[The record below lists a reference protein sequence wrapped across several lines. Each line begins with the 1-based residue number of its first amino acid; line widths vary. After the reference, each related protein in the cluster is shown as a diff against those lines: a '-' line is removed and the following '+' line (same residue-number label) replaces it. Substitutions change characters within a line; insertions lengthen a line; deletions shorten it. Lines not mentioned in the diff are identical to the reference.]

1 MGLNYQPNLHS
12 NNGFRPWPPA
22 YSPNQKRSDTVKYT
36 PLALPLTAALC
47 LPCLAQAQDPVI
59 NPSWYLQPSLN
70 ALKPDSDFGTD
81 HRGYG
86 LGLRIGKPVS
96 EAWDIQLGTSYARS
110 RDSGRRYQQ
119 NTLGIDGLYLFSR
132 QSFRPF
138 LLIGAGAERDK
149 SNLPL
154 LAERS
159 KTSPYL
165 SAGFGFQ
172 ADLSDQ
178 VSVQADLRNV
188 HGFLRGDTFP
198 GSKSNNYYASLG
210 LNIAFNAPPKPA
222 PVAPP
227 PPPPPVAAEP
237 PPPPAPVPAP
247 PPPARFEKVTM
258 SATELFAFDS
268 AKLQDGQPKLD
279 EIANLLTANP
289 SIEQVVITG
298 YTDRLGN
305 PRYNQKLSERR
316 AQAVKDYLVGK
327 GVADQRLRALGKGAA
342 DPVTQCKQKQ
352 RSALIACLAPN
363 RRVEVEQITVE
374 RRVQ

>member
-1 MGLNYQPNLHS
+1 MNFITRTL
-12 NNGFRPWPPA
+12 
-22 YSPNQKRSDTVKYT
+22 
-36 PLALPLTAALC
+36 PLATAALC
-47 LPCLAQAQDPVI
+47 LPCLAQAQDAVI
-59 NPSWYLQPSLN
+59 NPSWYLQPSVN
-70 ALKPDSDFGTD
+70 ALKPDSDFGTV

-86 LGLRIGKPVS
+86 LGLRVGKPVS
-96 EAWDIQLGTSYARS
+96 EAWDVQLGTSYARS
-110 RDSGRRYQQ
+110 RDGDRRYQQ
-119 NTLGIDGLYLFSR
+119 NTLGVDGLYLFSR

-154 LAERS
+154 MAERS

-172 ADLSDQ
+172 ADLSER
-178 VSVQADLRNV
+178 VSLQADLRNV

-198 GSKSNNYYASLG
+198 SSKSNNYYATVG
-210 LNIAFNAPPKPA
+210 LNIAFDAPPKPA

-237 PPPPAPVPAP
+237 PPPPTPVPPPP

-268 AKLQDGQPKLD
+268 AKLQDMQPKLD
-279 EIANLLTANP
+279 EIANLLAANP
-289 SIEQVVITG
+289 GVQQVVITG

-327 GVADQRLRALGKGAA
+327 GVAAQRLNAVGKGAA
-342 DPVTQCKQKQ
+342 DPVAQCQQKQ

-363 RRVEVEQITVE
+363 RRVEVEQITIE